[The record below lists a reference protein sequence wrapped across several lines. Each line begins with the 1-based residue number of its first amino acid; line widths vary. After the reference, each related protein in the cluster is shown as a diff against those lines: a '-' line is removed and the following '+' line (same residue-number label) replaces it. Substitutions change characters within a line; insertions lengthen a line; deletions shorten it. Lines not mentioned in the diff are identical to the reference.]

1 MALWVNKLD
10 AGISAHNKDLLAKST
25 RWLKAMVDPDTGRV
39 PNLGHNDGSYFQNL
53 SSCSYADYRPVVQAA
68 ALAFLG
74 ETAFQPG
81 RWDEYSLWLG
91 LTDQDQSES
100 PREITSPEAI
110 KLDNFPGSH
119 ITIHDQTN
127 SSWASFR
134 VAHFASRPAHADQ
147 LHLDLWWRE
156 YNIALDPGTYLYN
169 GPPPWT
175 NALAGSMLH
184 NTLTINDQDQM
195 TFAGRFLWLDW
206 AQAEVLEQSADK
218 NGKQVSIAAQ
228 HDGYHR
234 FGITHKRAVTCK
246 ASTLWVVEDNLV
258 TVQQRTNKPVAVDN
272 ADSREFGEGKPP
284 MARLHWL
291 MPDWSWE
298 LEEKTGALG
307 VDFRLRSPLGWIQ
320 LQIGIEPAT
329 PISDKQPA
337 PRIQLIRAGELLHG
351 NGSTSPV
358 LGWVSPT
365 YGYKIPAL
373 SLAVEIEAKLPIR
386 FTSTWEF
393 PQET

>member
-1 MALWVNKLD
+1 
-10 AGISAHNKDLLAKST
+10 
-25 RWLKAMVDPDTGRV
+25 
-39 PNLGHNDGSYFQNL
+39 
-53 SSCSYADYRPVVQAA
+53 
-68 ALAFLG
+68 
-74 ETAFQPG
+74 
-81 RWDEYSLWLG
+81 
-91 LTDQDQSES
+91 
-100 PREITSPEAI
+100 
-110 KLDNFPGSH
+110 
-119 ITIHDQTN
+119 
-127 SSWASFR
+127 
-134 VAHFASRPAHADQ
+134 
-147 LHLDLWWRE
+147 
-156 YNIALDPGTYLYN
+156 
-169 GPPPWT
+169 
-175 NALAGSMLH
+175 MLH
-184 NTLTINDQDQM
+184 NTLTINNQDQM

-206 AQAEVLEQSADK
+206 AQAEVLEQNAEK

-234 FGITHKRAVTCK
+234 FGITHKRSVTCK

-258 TVQQRTNKPVAVDN
+258 TVQQRTNKPVAADN
-272 ADSREFGEGKPP
+272 ADSREFGEGNPP

-351 NGSTSPV
+351 IGSTSPV